1 MRNCHSVTA
10 SVSAK
15 TYTAE
20 TDKTTI
26 LRDISVRVT
35 AVTAKELAYCSQFIF
50 YSNYFFS
57 KNNRDFSRDNKTKE
71 LRLPIYGLFL
81 CLVYA
86 SLAVTVAVTKRG
98 AQK

>member
-1 MRNCHSVTA
+1 MRNCHGVTA
-10 SVSAK
+10 SVTAK

-26 LRDISVRVT
+26 LWAISVRVT
-35 AVTAKELAYCSQFIF
+35 AVTAKALAYCFRFIF
-50 YSNYFFS
+50 HSNYFFS

-71 LRLPIYGLFL
+71 LRLPIYGLLL

-86 SLAVTVAVTKRG
+86 SLAVTSAVTKRG
-98 AQK
+98 VQK

>member
-1 MRNCHSVTA
+1 MRNCQSVTA

-15 TYTAE
+15 TYLAE

-26 LRDISVRVT
+26 LWAISVCVT
-35 AVTAKELAYCSQFIF
+35 AVTAKALTYCFQFIF

-71 LRLPIYGLFL
+71 LRLPTYGLLL
-81 CLVYA
+81 CLVYT
-86 SLAVTVAVTKRG
+86 SLAVTSAVTKRG
-98 AQK
+98 VQK